1 MKVKSLLSLHTTI
14 TWLYLLEP
22 IIETWPIWVWFLVKM
37 LLKKLL
43 LINVRSFLGRKIIK
57 LKRKPRSQVQTKFLQ
72 SKLGKHLPKKSPAPN
87 II

>member
-1 MKVKSLLSLHTTI
+1 MAVSVGTYYRNMANLGL
-14 TWLYLLEP
+14 
-22 IIETWPIWVWFLVKM
+22 VLVKM

-57 LKRKPRSQVQTKFLQ
+57 LKRKPRTQVQTKFLE
-72 SKLGKHLPKKSPAPN
+72 SKLGKHLPQKSPVPN